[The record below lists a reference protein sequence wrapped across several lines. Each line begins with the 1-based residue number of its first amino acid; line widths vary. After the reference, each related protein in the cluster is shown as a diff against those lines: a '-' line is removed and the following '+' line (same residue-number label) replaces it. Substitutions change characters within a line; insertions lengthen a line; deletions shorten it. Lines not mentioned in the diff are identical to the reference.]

1 MDCEL
6 LNDIYIEKSLR
17 KKHDIYAMYKINPIM
32 SRYLTKKVAKDL
44 IKLVIRNF
52 HDVDFRFNFLN
63 HIFN

>member
-1 MDCEL
+1 M
-6 LNDIYIEKSLR
+6 R